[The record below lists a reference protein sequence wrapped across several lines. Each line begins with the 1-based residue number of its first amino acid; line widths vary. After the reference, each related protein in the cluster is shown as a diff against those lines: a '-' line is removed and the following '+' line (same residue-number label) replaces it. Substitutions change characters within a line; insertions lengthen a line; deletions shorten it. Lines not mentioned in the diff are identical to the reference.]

1 MYLCE
6 EMTQNLKRVEILT
19 GRAEVE
25 YKKGNLLDSLHLLV
39 VANATALNVVLHGMI
54 LHDDD
59 KEGHGETDL
68 WQGLWGGKNG

>member
-6 EMTQNLKRVEILT
+6 EMAQNLKRVEALT
-19 GRAEVE
+19 GRAEAE
-25 YKKGNLLDSLHLLV
+25 YKKGNMLDSLHLLV
-39 VANATALNVVLHGMI
+39 VANAVALNVILHGMV

-68 WQGLWGGKNG
+68 WQGLWRGHDG